1 MWLDGGGWPSAPAL
15 DSGLGWAEAAAAETQ
30 ADSAEQSTGQGARE
44 NVESEDSQAAA
55 AQSNRGKGRWP
66 RNPERGAGRIKGAG
80 NQKGEQ
86 RSKVAREWGVGLSTD
101 R

>member
-1 MWLDGGGWPSAPAL
+1 MWLDGGRWPSAPAL

-66 RNPERGAGRIKGAG
+66 REHGAGRIKGAG
-80 NQKGEQ
+80 NQKQEQ
-86 RSKVAREWGVGLSTD
+86 RSKVAREWGVGCPTD